1 MGSLVLLDLMGGVA
15 LLLWGLHMVHSG
27 ILRAFGP
34 NLRHLLGRALGNR
47 LTAFSAGLGLTAL
60 LQSSTA
66 TALITSS
73 FTSEGLVSLVPALAI
88 MLGANVGTTLIVQV
102 LSFNIAAVA
111 PVLFIVGLV
120 AFRSGPRS
128 RIKDVGRVFIGLGLM
143 LLALHILL
151 NTLAPAEN
159 APGVRVFM
167 NAITGDPIL
176 CILFAAVI
184 TWLVHSSVASVLLV
198 MSLAYAHFITP
209 PAALALVLG
218 ANLGS
223 AINPLVEGARRDNP
237 ASYRLPLGNLIN
249 RVAGI
254 LLVAPFLGPIAELLQ
269 SWQPDL
275 AKATALFHIA
285 FNVATAVAFIGLL
298 DGLAAILKKLLP
310 ERVREADPSGPRYLD
325 ESALE
330 TPSLA
335 LADAAR
341 ETLHMG
347 DHVEIMLR
355 KVMAAMMTNDRALVD
370 QVTQMDNSVDSLDEA
385 IKLYVTKLTR
395 GSLDEREGQRAM
407 EIVSFAI
414 NLEHIGDIIDKNL
427 SELATKKIKRRF
439 QFSAEGAE
447 ELSAFHKRTMDSLRI
462 AFGVFMSGDVN
473 EARKLLAEKSALRNA
488 ELAATER
495 HLDRLREGRP
505 ETIET
510 TSLHLDVLRDLRR
523 IHSHIC
529 SVAIPC
535 SMPPANS
542 PPIAAPRR
550 FWPHCRRRCTAAD
563 KSTIQRLRCAA
574 AVLHDQHDVSDVDD
588 RRHRLAEDDHRLT
601 LGDAVDQ
608 RHQPASH
615 REEPERH
622 RHHALSGALAR
633 NPLHQ
638 ETGGEQQL
646 RDQPEGQPEIELGD
660 EYVVEIVAKRLA
672 VLNQHQITSVA
683 MGVGFLRRIS
693 HHTPARSMIPIHSRS
708 KKP

>member
-34 NLRHLLGRALGNR
+34 DLRLLLAKALNNR
-47 LTAFSAGLGLTAL
+47 FTAFAAGIGLTAL

-73 FTSEGLVSLVPALAI
+73 FTAEGLVGLVPALAI

-102 LSFNIAAVA
+102 LSFNISAIA
-111 PVLFIVGLV
+111 PVLFILGLV
-120 AFRSGPRS
+120 AFRGGARS
-128 RIKDVGRVFIGLGLM
+128 RFKDLGRAAIGLGLM

-151 NTLAPAEN
+151 DTRAPAED

-167 NAITGDPIL
+167 NAITGDPVL
-176 CILFAAVI
+176 CIVIGAVI
-184 TWLVHSSVASVLLV
+184 TWAVHSSVASVLLV
-198 MSLAYAHFITP
+198 MSLAYAHFFTP
-209 PAALALVLG
+209 EAALALVLG

-223 AINPLVEGARRDNP
+223 AINPVFEGARRDNP
-237 ASYRLPLGNLIN
+237 ASYRLPVGNLIN
-249 RVAGI
+249 RLAGV
-254 LLVAPFLGPIAELLQ
+254 LLVLPFLRPIAGLLQ
-269 SWQPDL
+269 AWQPDL
-275 AKATALFHIA
+275 AKLTAEFHIA
-285 FNVATAVAFIGLL
+285 FNLATAIIFIGLL
-298 DGLAAILKKLLP
+298 DGMARLLRAFLP
-310 ERVREADPSGPRYLD
+310 DRIQQADPSRPRYLE

-347 DHVEIMLR
+347 DQVEIMLR
-355 KVMAAMMTNDRALVD
+355 KVMAAIMTNDRALVEE
-370 QVTQMDNSVDSLDEA
+370 VSRMDDGVDRLDEA

-395 GSLDEREGQRAM
+395 GSLDEREGRRAM
-407 EIVSFAI
+407 EIISFAI

-439 QFSAEGAE
+439 QFSPEGAE

-473 EARKLLAEKSALRNA
+473 EARKLLAEKAALRNA

-529 SVAIPC
+529 SVAYPVLDAAGEL
-535 SMPPANS
+535 PARQLAERGAATL
-542 PPIAAPRR
+542 PAPAAHPAPR
-550 FWPHCRRRCTAAD
+550 
-563 KSTIQRLRCAA
+563 
-574 AVLHDQHDVSDVDD
+574 
-588 RRHRLAEDDHRLT
+588 
-601 LGDAVDQ
+601 
-608 RHQPASH
+608 
-615 REEPERH
+615 
-622 RHHALSGALAR
+622 
-633 NPLHQ
+633 
-638 ETGGEQQL
+638 
-646 RDQPEGQPEIELGD
+646 
-660 EYVVEIVAKRLA
+660 
-672 VLNQHQITSVA
+672 
-683 MGVGFLRRIS
+683 
-693 HHTPARSMIPIHSRS
+693 
-708 KKP
+708 

>member
-1 MGSLVLLDLMGGVA
+1 MGTMVLLDLMGGVA

-34 NLRHLLGRALGNR
+34 DLRLLLAKALDNR
-47 LTAFSAGLGLTAL
+47 FKAFAAGLGLTAL

-73 FTSEGLVSLVPALAI
+73 FTAEGLVSLVPALAI

-111 PVLFIVGLV
+111 PVLFIIGLV

-151 NTLAPAEN
+151 DSLAPAEN
-159 APGVRVFM
+159 APGARVFM
-167 NAITGDPIL
+167 NAITGDPVL
-176 CILFAAVI
+176 CILIGAVV
-184 TWLVHSSVASVLLV
+184 TWVVHSSVASVLLI
-198 MSLAYAHFITP
+198 MSLAYAHFVSP
-209 PAALALVLG
+209 FAALALVLG

-223 AINPLVEGARRDNP
+223 AINPIFEGARRDNP
-237 ASYRLPLGNLIN
+237 ASYRLPLGNLVN
-249 RVAGI
+249 RMVGI
-254 LLVAPFLGPIAELLQ
+254 LLVAPFLRPISEMAVA
-269 SWQPDL
+269 WQPDL
-275 AKATALFHIA
+275 AKATAAFHIA
-285 FNVATAVAFIGLL
+285 FNVATAILFIGVL
-298 DGLAAILKKLLP
+298 DGMARLLKALLP
-310 ERVREADPSGPRYLD
+310 KRVQEADPTRPRYLD

-347 DHVEIMLR
+347 DLVEVMLR
-355 KVMAAMMTNDRALVD
+355 KVMEAMMTNDRALVD
-370 QVTQMDNSVDSLDEA
+370 QVSRTDNSVDNLDEA

-395 GSLDEREGQRAM
+395 GSLDEREGKRAM
-407 EIVSFAI
+407 EIISFAI

-473 EARKLLAEKSALRNA
+473 EARKLLAEKAALRNT

-505 ETIET
+505 ETLET

-529 SVAIPC
+529 SVAYPVLDAAGELAAYRSAEGDPINL
-535 SMPPANS
+535 PAN
-542 PPIAAPRR
+542 AA
-550 FWPHCRRRCTAAD
+550 H
-563 KSTIQRLRCAA
+563 S
-574 AVLHDQHDVSDVDD
+574 S
-588 RRHRLAEDDHRLT
+588 RHA
-601 LGDAVDQ
+601 
-608 RHQPASH
+608 
-615 REEPERH
+615 
-622 RHHALSGALAR
+622 
-633 NPLHQ
+633 
-638 ETGGEQQL
+638 
-646 RDQPEGQPEIELGD
+646 
-660 EYVVEIVAKRLA
+660 
-672 VLNQHQITSVA
+672 
-683 MGVGFLRRIS
+683 
-693 HHTPARSMIPIHSRS
+693 
-708 KKP
+708 

>member
-1 MGSLVLLDLMGGVA
+1 MGTIVLLDLMGGVA

-34 NLRHLLGRALGNR
+34 DLRLLLAKALHNR
-47 LTAFSAGLGLTAL
+47 FTAFAAGLGLTAL

-73 FTSEGLVSLVPALAI
+73 FTAEGLVSLVPALAI

-111 PVLFIVGLV
+111 PVLFIIGLV

-128 RIKDVGRVFIGLGLM
+128 RIKDIGRVLIGLGLM

-151 NTLAPAEN
+151 TSLAPAEN
-159 APGVRVFM
+159 APGARVFM
-167 NAITGDPIL
+167 NAITGDPVL
-176 CILFAAVI
+176 CVLIGAVV
-184 TWLVHSSVASVLLV
+184 TWAVHSSVASVLLI
-198 MSLAYAHFITP
+198 MSLAYAHFVTP
-209 PAALALVLG
+209 FAALALVLG

-223 AINPLVEGARRDNP
+223 AINPIFEGARRDNP
-237 ASYRLPLGNLIN
+237 ASYRLPLGNLLN

-254 LLVAPFLGPIAELLQ
+254 VLVAPFLRPISEGLL
-269 SWQPDL
+269 SWQPDP
-275 AKATALFHIA
+275 AKATATFHIA
-285 FNVATAVAFIGLL
+285 FNVATAILFIGLL
-298 DGLAAILKKLLP
+298 DGLARLLKSLLP
-310 ERVREADPSGPRYLD
+310 ERVRDEDPSRPRYLD

-347 DHVEIMLR
+347 DHVEVMLR

-370 QVTQMDNSVDSLDEA
+370 QVSRMDNSVDGLDEA

-395 GSLDEREGQRAM
+395 GSLDEREGKRAM
-407 EIVSFAI
+407 EIISFAI

-439 QFSAEGAE
+439 QFSPEGAE

-473 EARKLLAEKSALRNA
+473 EARKLLAEKAALRNT

-505 ETIET
+505 ETLET

-529 SVAIPC
+529 SVAYPVLDAAGELEAYRAVE
-535 SMPPANS
+535 SEVAASSLPA
-542 PPIAAPRR
+542 PGR
-550 FWPHCRRRCTAAD
+550 
-563 KSTIQRLRCAA
+563 
-574 AVLHDQHDVSDVDD
+574 
-588 RRHRLAEDDHRLT
+588 
-601 LGDAVDQ
+601 
-608 RHQPASH
+608 
-615 REEPERH
+615 
-622 RHHALSGALAR
+622 
-633 NPLHQ
+633 
-638 ETGGEQQL
+638 
-646 RDQPEGQPEIELGD
+646 
-660 EYVVEIVAKRLA
+660 
-672 VLNQHQITSVA
+672 
-683 MGVGFLRRIS
+683 
-693 HHTPARSMIPIHSRS
+693 
-708 KKP
+708 